1 MREWR
6 ADTPGIPD
14 AYFIRD
20 EVPMTKEEVRA
31 VIISKLR
38 LKKDQT
44 AYDIGAGSGSVS
56 IEMALALEKG
66 TVYAL
71 ERKKNALN
79 LIKRNVKKF
88 KLNNIEIIETEAPAG
103 IDVLPEVDR
112 VFIGGSG
119 GQLAAILAAVD
130 QKLKD
135 AGRIVLTAVTIN
147 TLTTAVQELERLDY
161 QLDIVNIAVTR
172 TKKISDY
179 QMFKALNPVY
189 IISAQ
194 KKLKVEKEQLKKRS
208 IESS

>member
-1 MREWR
+1 MREWE
-6 ADTPGIPD
+6 ANTPGIPD
-14 AYFIRD
+14 DYFIRD

-38 LKKDQT
+38 LKKNQT

-71 ERKKNALN
+71 ERKKKALN

-88 KLNNIEIIETEAPAG
+88 KLNNIKITEAEAPAG

-130 QKLKD
+130 QKLKKS
-135 AGRIVLTAVTIN
+135 GRIVLTAVTIN
-147 TLTTAVQELERLDY
+147 TLTTAVQELESLGY

-172 TKKISDY
+172 TKNISNY
-179 QMFKALNPVY
+179 QMFRALNPVY
-189 IISAQ
+189 IISAV
-194 KKLKVEKEQLKKRS
+194 KNS
-208 IESS
+208 

>member
-1 MREWR
+1 MREWE

-20 EVPMTKEEVRA
+20 EVPMTKEEVRS

-38 LKKDQT
+38 LKKNQT

-56 IEMALALEKG
+56 VEMGLFLEEG

-71 ERKKNALN
+71 ERKKKALN

-88 KLNNIEIIETEAPAG
+88 KLKNIEVIETEAPEG
-103 IDVLPEVDR
+103 ISDLPEADR

-119 GQLAAILAAVD
+119 GHLPAILVAVD

-147 TLTTAVQELERLDY
+147 TLTTAVQELEKLNY

-172 TKKISDY
+172 TKNISNY
-179 QMFKALNPVY
+179 QMFRALNPVY
-189 IISAQ
+189 IISAV
-194 KKLKVEKEQLKKRS
+194 KTAKT
-208 IESS
+208 

>member
-38 LKKDQT
+38 LKKDQIV
-44 AYDIGAGSGSVS
+44 YDIGAGSGSVS
-56 IEMALALEKG
+56 IEMGLFLEG
-66 TVYAL
+66 GAVYAL
-71 ERKKNALN
+71 ERKKKALN
-79 LIKRNVKKF
+79 LIRKNVNKF
-88 KLNNIEIIETEAPAG
+88 KLNNINIIEAEAPAG
-103 IDVLPEVDR
+103 IAALPEADR
-112 VFIGGSG
+112 IFIGGSG
-119 GQLAAILAAVD
+119 GHLAAIIETAD

-135 AGRIVLTAVTIN
+135 TGRIVLTAVTIN
-147 TLTTAVQELERLDY
+147 TLTAAVQTLEKLDY
-161 QLDIVNIAVTR
+161 DLDIVNIAVTR

-189 IISAQ
+189 VISAQ
-194 KKLKVEKEQLKKRS
+194 KKL
-208 IESS
+208 

>member
-1 MREWR
+1 MREWE
-6 ADTPGIPD
+6 ANTAGIPD
-14 AYFIRD
+14 GYFIRD

-71 ERKKNALN
+71 ERKNKALN
-79 LIKRNVKKF
+79 LIKKNVKKF
-88 KLNNIEIIETEAPAG
+88 KLNNIEIIETEAPVG
-103 IDVLPEVDR
+103 ISDLPDVDR

-147 TLTTAVQELERLDY
+147 TLTTAVQELEKLNY

-172 TKKISDY
+172 TKNISNY
-179 QMFKALNPVY
+179 QMFRALNPVY
-189 IISAQ
+189 IISAV
-194 KKLKVEKEQLKKRS
+194 KTA
-208 IESS
+208 IT

>member
-1 MREWR
+1 MREWE
-6 ADTPGIPD
+6 ANTPGIPD
-14 AYFIRD
+14 GYFIRD

-44 AYDIGAGSGSVS
+44 VYDIGAGSGSVS

-71 ERKKNALN
+71 ERKKKALN

-88 KLNNIEIIETEAPAG
+88 KLNNIEVIETEAPVG
-103 IDVLPEVDR
+103 ISDLPEADR

-130 QKLKD
+130 QKLKG

-147 TLTTAVQELERLDY
+147 TLATAVQEFEKLNY

-172 TKKISDY
+172 TKNISNY
-179 QMFKALNPVY
+179 QMFRALNPVY
-189 IISAQ
+189 IISAV
-194 KKLKVEKEQLKKRS
+194 KTAKLNRNS
-208 IESS
+208 